1 MMRWLTPARRTIDVA
16 TASVGLTTAPRA
28 MAAASPSP
36 GTSVW
41 RTVPTT
47 TAESATSSTDRVAI
61 GPRLRRNSG
70 IGILTAE
77 AWRSPGR
84 MTSRMM
90 SGSACMAGT
99 AGIAATPVPRTRSS
113 TGATTPARS
122 ADRSLI
128 AMTNRATTAMGSMT
142 DTASRIHAPAAAG
155 ADPSTARRRRGP
167 TSTHP
172 PEDVGR
178 TRVLMRGTVVSGR
191 WDQPHVPALRPS
203 REGGPGFRRILLSCG
218 SLRPSREGGP
228 EPHEAPAPPAFRS
241 PPCSAEPLPAALH
254 EGGHRG
260 SGQGQIAS
268 DQEKIH
274 GPGRRRSGAGAA
286 PRTPC

>member
-122 ADRSLI
+122 ANRSLI

-142 DTASRIHAPAAAG
+142 DTASRIHAPAASG

-167 TSTHP
+167 
-172 PEDVGR
+172 D
-178 TRVLMRGTVVSGR
+178 L
-191 WDQPHVPALRPS
+191 D
-203 REGGPGFRRILLSCG
+203 
-218 SLRPSREGGP
+218 
-228 EPHEAPAPPAFRS
+228 APARGRAENEGPDAWYRQIQAVGSAACPGPPS
-241 PPCSAEPLPAALH
+241 V
-254 EGGHRG
+254 
-260 SGQGQIAS
+260 
-268 DQEKIH
+268 
-274 GPGRRRSGAGAA
+274 
-286 PRTPC
+286 T